1 MSYPPTLHPVPSD
14 TGAVSAAL
22 TTPGGNFVAF
32 LNATPKQGGESLAN
46 WSRFRISH
54 LLEDDARSATLD
66 ASAHGLA
73 FRGGRGTCVMDD
85 YVTRVGAHRFR
96 ELACLV
102 AGPKGGSVIVAAAP
116 VSGWDR
122 VSSTLEQAV
131 DAYVV
136 H

>member
-1 MSYPPTLHPVPSD
+1 
-14 TGAVSAAL
+14 
-22 TTPGGNFVAF
+22 
-32 LNATPKQGGESLAN
+32 
-46 WSRFRISH
+46 
-54 LLEDDARSATLD
+54 
-66 ASAHGLA
+66 
-73 FRGGRGTCVMDD
+73 MDD

-136 H
+136 N